1 MENRKLTTKEKLKR
15 RGKLKVSYLTTYHL
29 QNMILT
35 NHRTKEKQKLA
46 SASDKHIEPDEKVTS
61 SSNT

>member
-1 MENRKLTTKEKLKR
+1 M
-15 RGKLKVSYLTTYHL
+15 SYLTTYHL

-35 NHRTKEKQKLA
+35 NRKTKEKQKLT